1 MDRLALIIGNSK
13 YQRVGTLKNP
23 QNDATDI
30 ASILSTLGFEVDYY
44 LDLNI
49 SKMETAVR
57 DYLLKLDEFS
67 TGLFFFAG
75 HGMQIDGINFLVPTD
90 CELKDKAKT
99 MLSCFNIN
107 K

>member
-57 DYLLKLDEFS
+57 DYLPWIIQQFRLILFKPLEPNDLKAC
-67 TGLFFFAG
+67 T
-75 HGMQIDGINFLVPTD
+75 
-90 CELKDKAKT
+90 
-99 MLSCFNIN
+99 LSPVG
-107 K
+107 